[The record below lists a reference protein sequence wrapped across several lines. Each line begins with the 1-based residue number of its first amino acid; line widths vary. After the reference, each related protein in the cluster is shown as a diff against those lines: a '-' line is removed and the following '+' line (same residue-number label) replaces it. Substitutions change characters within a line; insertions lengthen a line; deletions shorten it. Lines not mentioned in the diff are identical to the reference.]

1 MSSKI
6 KKFFLATTIA
16 VLAVGIAV
24 PAGTAQAA
32 LTDAQIQSIL
42 DLLSS
47 FGADSATISNVSG
60 ALHGE
65 ATSGTG
71 DTGTTGAISGI
82 PSGFTFAQNL
92 SQGNSNADV
101 KYLQIL
107 LNSSA
112 DTKLADSGAGSP
124 GNETEFFGPITRSG
138 V

>member
-112 DTKLADSGAGSP
+112 
-124 GNETEFFGPITRSG
+124 
-138 V
+138 